1 MSEWVEYSKYFLNN
15 NRCGSLPAG
24 RKVCAL
30 RDNSFINP
38 RNLGHSS
45 QSNTKGT
52 KVIKRIINIKTKQ

>member
-1 MSEWVEYSKYFLNN
+1 MSEWVEYSKYF
-15 NRCGSLPAG
+15 
-24 RKVCAL
+24 KVCAL

-38 RNLGHSS
+38 RTLGHSS